1 MKHVLW
7 MLALAMVMAGCR
19 APMRGWQ
26 EADLPTHDRQVAFDA
41 ARDVLGRHFELAEA
55 NWARG
60 EIETRPELF
69 EGPRAG
75 TLADIRGAGGR
86 WRRTAVCEIGREGL
100 AVVARVMV
108 LLERE
113 GTAAAAVLSD
123 MGRGEVPASVPR
135 IAQPGGPKDCEVW
148 VEVGHDEELARQLL
162 EEIRK
167 RVQQVEKREAL
178 PQEPSGQNIIEESR
192 QIGRE
197 QGF

>member
-1 MKHVLW
+1 MKRLFW
-7 MLALAMVMAGCR
+7 MLALAMAMAGCR

-55 NWARG
+55 SWARG
-60 EIETRPELF
+60 EIETCPELF

-75 TLADIRGAGGR
+75 TLADVRGAGGR

-100 AVVARVMV
+100 AVIARVMV

-123 MGRGEVPASVPR
+123 MGRDEVPSSVPR
-135 IAQPGGPKDCEVW
+135 IAEPGGASDREVW

-162 EEIRK
+162 EEIRGCI
-167 RVQQVEKREAL
+167 REVEKREVL
-178 PQEPSGQNIIEESR
+178 PHEPSGQDIIEESR
-192 QIGRE
+192 QFGRE